1 MVSNN
6 AVDHDTRISTV
17 RVGLIG
23 VGNIGYVHLNQIA
36 QGHVAEMVMVACCD
50 IDVNKRERIRKAF
63 PDLDIYADY
72 HELLRRNDVDA
83 VIIAVPHPLHGQIA
97 IDSFRAGKHVLVE
110 KPVSVTVSMAK
121 KMNAAARESGKSF
134 CIMFNQRTNPLYAK
148 AREIVQSGQLG
159 ELKRSVWIITNW
171 YRTQF
176 YYDSGNWRA
185 TWIGE
190 GGGVLLNQA
199 PHNLDLWQWIC
210 GMPEEIVGYCDVG
223 KYHNIEVEDDVTIFS
238 RYSNGAVGTFISST
252 GEYPGTNRF
261 EISGSLGKLV
271 IEDGVLKWWKLQ
283 ESERDFCKTANESF
297 AKIPAEYVEFKQED
311 TGSAHL
317 GILQNFTNAI
327 INDEQ
332 LLSPGSDG
340 IFELSISNAAYLS
353 SWKGSVP
360 IRLPIDEEEFDL
372 LLSAKQKAS
381 SLKNYVKIDS
391 KGLTEYAQ
399 RWKSNW

>member
-6 AVDHDTRISTV
+6 GADFATPVVKV

-23 VGNIGYVHLNQIA
+23 VGNIGYVHLNQIM
-36 QGHVAEMVMVACCD
+36 QGRVAGMVMVACCD
-50 IDVNKRERIRKAF
+50 IDVNKQEQIQKAF
-63 PDLDIYADY
+63 PNLDIYADY
-72 HELLRRNDVDA
+72 HDLLRRDDVDA

-97 IDSFRAGKHVLVE
+97 IDSFHAGKHVLVE
-110 KPVSVTVSMAK
+110 KPVSVTVSVAK
-121 KMNAAARESGKSF
+121 NMNKAAEESGKTF
-134 CIMFNQRTNPLYAK
+134 CIMFNQRTNPLFAK

-185 TWIGE
+185 TWVGE

-210 GMPEEIVGYCDVG
+210 GMPEEIVGYCDIG
-223 KYHNIEVEDDVTIFS
+223 KYHDIEVEDDVTIFA

-252 GEYPGTNRF
+252 GEYPGTNRL

-271 IEDGVLKWWKLQ
+271 VEDGVLKWWKLQ
-283 ESERDFCKTANESF
+283 ESERDFCKTANKSF
-297 AKIPAEYVEFKQED
+297 AEIPTEYLEFKQED
-311 TGSAHL
+311 TGSPHL
-317 GILQNFTNAI
+317 GILRNFTNAI
-327 INDEQ
+327 ICDEP

-340 IFELSISNAAYLS
+340 VFELSISNAAYLS
-353 SWKGSVP
+353 SWKGNVP
-360 IRLPIDEEEFDL
+360 IRMPFDEKEFDL
-372 LLSAKQKAS
+372 LLSEKQNTS
-381 SLKNYVKIDS
+381 SLKNSAKTGG
-391 KGLTEYAQ
+391 KGITEYAQ